1 MSSLLPRTIGGAIY
15 HGLTLTK
22 GAGEQSFG
30 RRAARPSPRATALLA
45 WCLCGAS
52 LTLTALGLFLL
63 AVSKSPV
70 GVPVYAGAPVY
81 DYWLENTVI
90 AISFSTVG
98 AIITPRL
105 PPRNPIGWIFC
116 SIGVIGGVRLFVS
129 EYAIVTLLAEPSS
142 LPAMLP
148 GGEVLAWI
156 SSWLWISHIGLFVLL
171 ALLFPDGRL
180 PSSRWRPFGWLVGV
194 VIVTGTVS
202 VALWPETAAGFDP
215 VNHPLGI
222 EIATDTVNPVETIV
236 YALGL
241 VAATSM
247 LVRLRRSTGV
257 ERQQLKWFAYAVA
270 VLATSAILAYVVSES
285 VGVVWLGWVSSM
297 LVIAS
302 VVGLPVA
309 VGIAILRY
317 RLYNIDL
324 LLNRTLVYGALTAVL
339 AAVYFGSIVL
349 FQVLFRAFTG
359 QESQLAVV
367 ASTLA
372 IAALFTPLRRRIQS
386 FIDRRFY
393 RRKYDARK
401 TLEAFSAQLRT
412 ETDLDALSGDLIRV
426 IKETMQPISVSLWL
440 EAPERSRENREKTTT
455 AIEAPEFEVAPDD
468 PILTYLANVSGV
480 VELEKLDLDSPAL
493 GAMKAAG
500 IELVVPLV
508 SQGELIGLL
517 NLGSRL
523 SQQEYSADDRK
534 LLSDLSTQ
542 TAPAVRVA
550 RLVRQQQEA
559 ETRYRTLVEQTPAI
573 TYVQEPVESSNPK
586 AVTYISPQ
594 YETILGYHPGS
605 QMMDE
610 EHWLKTVHPEDLER
624 VLAEE
629 ARTDRTGEPF
639 RMEYRII
646 AGDGRVVWVRDE
658 ATLVRDEEGQP
669 LYWLGVQYDVTEQK
683 REAQERERIEQELRI
698 ARLIQQTLLPKTLP
712 ELTMYDIGAY
722 YQPAREVGGDFYD
735 LFELEDGRLGLVVGD
750 VTDKGIP
757 AALVMATTRTILR
770 VLAQRLFPPSEVLRR
785 SNEALVADIPPNM
798 FITCL
803 YAILDTESGR
813 LVYANAGH
821 DPPYLR
827 QGGGNVEQ
835 LMARGMPLGLMPGME
850 YEEKEIT
857 LKKGE
862 CVLFYSDGLVEAHD
876 PHREMFGFPRLQDL
890 VGTRRLGRASLIDF
904 LLSELTRFTGEDWEQ
919 EDDITLV
926 TLARSEER

>member
-1 MSSLLPRTIGGAIY
+1 MKTS
-15 HGLTLTK
+15 
-22 GAGEQSFG
+22 AGEESFG
-30 RRAARPSPRATALLA
+30 RGAARLSPRATALLA
-45 WCLCGAS
+45 RSLCAVS
-52 LTLTALGLFLL
+52 LTLTVLGLFLL
-63 AVSKSPV
+63 VVSRSPV
-70 GVPVYAGAPVY
+70 GVPVYAGAPLY

-105 PPRNPIGWIFC
+105 PPQNPMGWIFC
-116 SIGVIGGVRLFVS
+116 SIGVIAGMRLFVS
-129 EYAIVTLLAEPSS
+129 EYSIVTLLAEPRSV
-142 LPAMLP
+142 PAMLP

-156 SSWLWISHIGLFVLL
+156 SSWLWVSHIGLFVFL

-180 PSSRWRPFGWLVGV
+180 PSSRWRPFGWLVGMV
-194 VIVTGTVS
+194 VVTGTVS
-202 VALWPETAAGFDP
+202 VALWPETAAAFDL

-222 EIATDTVNPVETIV
+222 EVATDTVNPVETIL

-241 VAATSM
+241 IAAASL

-257 ERQQLKWFAYAVA
+257 KRQQVKWFAYAVA

-285 VGVVWLGWVSSM
+285 VGVVWLEWVSSM
-297 LVIAS
+297 LVLAS

-339 AAVYFGSIVL
+339 AALYFGSIVL
-349 FQVLFRAFTG
+349 FQVFFRAFTG

-367 ASTLA
+367 ISTLA
-372 IAALFTPLRRRIQS
+372 IAALFTPLRLRIQS

-401 TLEAFSAQLRT
+401 TLEAFSAKLRT
-412 ETDLDALSGDLIRV
+412 ETDLDALSSELIDV
-426 IKETMQPISVSLWL
+426 IRETMQPTLVSLWL
-440 EAPERSRENREKTTT
+440 KAPERAREATKQATT
-455 AIEAPEFEVAPDD
+455 AIEAPEIEIAPDD
-468 PILTYLANVSGV
+468 PILAYLASVSGV
-480 VELEKLDLDSPAL
+480 VEVEKLELDSPAL
-493 GAMKAAG
+493 RAIKAAD

-517 NLGSRL
+517 SLGSRL

-534 LLSDLSTQ
+534 LLRDLSTQ

-573 TYVQEPVESSNPK
+573 TYVQEPLESSNPK
-586 AVTYISPQ
+586 AVTYVSPQ
-594 YETILGYHPGS
+594 YETILGYPPDS
-605 QMMDE
+605 QMIDE
-610 EHWLKTVHPEDLER
+610 EHWLRTVHPEDRER

-629 ARTDRTGEPF
+629 ARTDRTGEHF
-639 RMEYRII
+639 RVEYRVI

-669 LYWLGVQYDVTEQK
+669 LYWLGLQYDVTEQK

-712 ELTMYDIGAY
+712 KLSGYDIAAY

-757 AALVMATTRTILR
+757 AALVMATTRTMLR
-770 VLAQRLFPPSEVLRR
+770 VSAQRLFPPAEVLKRA
-785 SNEALVADIPPNM
+785 NDALVADIPPNM

-827 QGGGNVEQ
+827 HHGSDVEE
-835 LMARGMPLGLMPGME
+835 LRARGMPLGLMPGMV

-857 LKKGE
+857 LKRGE
-862 CVLFYSDGLVEAHD
+862 SVLFYSDGLVEAHD
-876 PHREMFGFPRLQDL
+876 PHHEMFGFPRLQGL
-890 VGTRRLGRASLIDF
+890 VGTHRSDESSLIDF
-904 LLSELTRFTGEDWEQ
+904 LLSELTNFTGEEWEQ

-926 TLARSEER
+926 TLERSEER

>member
-1 MSSLLPRTIGGAIY
+1 MKTS
-15 HGLTLTK
+15 
-22 GAGEQSFG
+22 AGEESFERG
-30 RRAARPSPRATALLA
+30 AARLSPRATALLA
-45 WCLCGAS
+45 RCLCAVS

-63 AVSKSPV
+63 VVSRSPV
-70 GVPVYAGAPVY
+70 GVPVYAGAPVF

-105 PPRNPIGWIFC
+105 PPKNPIGWIFC
-116 SIGVIGGVRLFVS
+116 SIGLIAGMRLFVS
-129 EYAIVTLLAEPSS
+129 EYAIVTLLAEPRSV
-142 LPAMLP
+142 PAILP

-156 SSWLWISHIGLFVLL
+156 SSWLWVLHIGLFVFL

-180 PSSRWRPFGWLVGV
+180 PSSRWRPFAWLVGV

-202 VALWPETAAGFDP
+202 VALWPETAAGFDL

-222 EIATDTVNPVETIV
+222 EVATDTMNPVETIL

-241 VAATSM
+241 VAAASP
-247 LVRLRRSTGV
+247 LVRLRRSMGV

-285 VGVVWLGWVSSM
+285 VRVVWLGWASFM

-349 FQVLFRAFTG
+349 FQALFRAFTG
-359 QESQLAVV
+359 QESQVAVV
-367 ASTLA
+367 VSTLA
-372 IAALFTPLRRRIQS
+372 IAALFTPLRLRIQS

-401 TLEAFSAQLRT
+401 TLEAFSAKLRI
-412 ETDLDALSGDLIRV
+412 ETDLDALSSELIDV
-426 IKETMQPISVSLWL
+426 IRETMQPTRVSLWL
-440 EAPERSRENREKTTT
+440 KAPERDREAAKKATT
-455 AIEAPEFEVAPDD
+455 AIEAPEIEIAPDD
-468 PILTYLANVSGV
+468 LILAYLATVSGV
-480 VELEKLDLDSPAL
+480 VEVELLDLDSQAL
-493 GAMKAAG
+493 RAMKSAD

-517 NLGSRL
+517 SLGPRL

-586 AVTYISPQ
+586 AVTYVSPQ
-594 YETILGYHPGS
+594 YETILGYPPES
-605 QMMDE
+605 KIIDE
-610 EHWLKTVHPEDLER
+610 EHWNRIVHPDDRER

-629 ARTDRTGEPF
+629 ARTDQTGEPF
-639 RMEYRII
+639 RVEYRVI
-646 AGDGRVVWVRDE
+646 AGDERVVWVRDE

-712 ELTMYDIGAY
+712 KLSGYDIAAY

-735 LFELEDGRLGLVVGD
+735 TFELEDGRLGLVVGD

-757 AALVMATTRTILR
+757 AALVMATTRTMLR
-770 VLAQRLFPPSEVLRR
+770 VSAQRLFPPGEVLKRA
-785 SNEALVADIPPNM
+785 NEELVADIPPNM

-803 YAILDTESGR
+803 YAILDPESGR
-813 LVYANAGH
+813 LIYANAGH

-827 QGGGNVEQ
+827 HHGSGVEE
-835 LMARGMPLGLMPGME
+835 LRARGMPLGLMPGME
-850 YEEKEIT
+850 YEEKKIT
-857 LKKGE
+857 LNRGE
-862 CVLFYSDGLVEAHD
+862 SVLFYSDGLVEAHD
-876 PHREMFGFPRLQDL
+876 PHHEMFGFPRLQRL
-890 VGTRRLGRASLIDF
+890 VGTHRSGESSLIDF
-904 LLSELTRFTGEDWEQ
+904 LLSELINFTGGDWEQ

-926 TLARSEER
+926 TLERSEER